1 MVQGIL
7 HFFLPPQK
15 SLKKLLPPNDNIS
28 EDNFIVG
35 LKDIIIN
42 KRSYGANKITAS
54 VKKSLIQCLNHF
66 CTISLY
72 M

>member
-28 EDNFIVG
+28 EENFIVG

-42 KRSYGANKITAS
+42 KRSKFIRR
-54 VKKSLIQCLNHF
+54 Q
-66 CTISLY
+66 
-72 M
+72 